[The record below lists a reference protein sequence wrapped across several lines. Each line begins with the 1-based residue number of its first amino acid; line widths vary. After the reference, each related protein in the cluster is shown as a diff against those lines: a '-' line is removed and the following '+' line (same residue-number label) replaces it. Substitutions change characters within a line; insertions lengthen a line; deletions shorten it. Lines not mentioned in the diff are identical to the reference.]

1 MPVNSSPATPPTS
14 PPAGW
19 VVSPAFDLL
28 FLANVLWPLLLLPV
42 LLGADDFV
50 RADGHLQTEFWAV
63 YFIIT
68 PHRWMTLFLVAADP
82 DRRDGRT
89 ALFAAFAVAFAVLV
103 FGVWALTE
111 ALTCLAVA
119 DYIWNSWHF
128 GSQHHGVLRMYARKS
143 GGGPD
148 WLERYGLRLFVVYT
162 LLRTAGWS
170 TGWVEA
176 DTASKWW
183 MNAVDLSFLAI
194 PAALLAANLA
204 GATRT
209 RLPKLLY
216 LGSLLALYGGL
227 LLSLRSDWA
236 NGVFVF
242 TAASS
247 LFHSVEYLAVVS
259 HYARRRTE
267 VGSDGLFRQ
276 VAKRWVAVLA
286 VYAVILGSI
295 GVWAGEAGG
304 PMTRLWLAVNLWAAF
319 LHYTYDG
326 YIWKL
331 RRPATAT
338 ALGVS
343 A

>member
-1 MPVNSSPATPPTS
+1 MTHSAPPVTPPTPS
-14 PPAGW
+14 AGW

-28 FLANVLWPLLLLPV
+28 FLANALWPLLLVPV
-42 LLGADDFV
+42 LLGADGFV
-50 RADGHLQTEFWAV
+50 APDGRLQTEFWV
-63 YFIIT
+63 IYFVIA
-68 PHRWMTLFLVAADP
+68 PHRWITLFLVAADP
-82 DRRDGRT
+82 DRREGRT
-89 ALFAAFAVAFAVLV
+89 ALFVGFAVLFAALV
-103 FGVWALTE
+103 FGLWAFTG
-111 ALTCLAVA
+111 ALTCLAVI

-148 WLERYGLRLFVVYT
+148 WLERYGLRLFIVYT

-194 PAALLAANLA
+194 PAALLAANFA

-216 LGSLLALYGGL
+216 LGSLLGLYGGL

-236 NGVFVF
+236 NGVFVL

-259 HYARRRTE
+259 HYAHRRTE

-276 VAKRWVAVLA
+276 VAKRWGAVLA
-286 VYAVILGSI
+286 VYAVVLGLI
-295 GVWAGEAGG
+295 GVWAGESSSGI
-304 PMTRLWLAVNLWAAF
+304 PRLWLALNLWAAF

-326 YIWKL
+326 FIWKL
-331 RRPATAT
+331 RRPATAQ